1 MIYGDLK
8 GKNVIV
14 TGASRRAGIGAAVCR
29 AFAKQGSNVFFTTY
43 SSYDAQMDWG
53 ADAGGADALL
63 EELRTEGVKAA
74 KLEVD
79 LSTPD
84 AAGKVLEAASTTIGE
99 PDILVNNATYST
111 RDGFKKLDAATLDT
125 HYAVNMRGAFLLSV
139 GFAKGFTKGAG
150 GRIINLS
157 SGQGTGPMPGEL
169 AYAATKG
176 AVEAFTKTLAFEVA
190 PLGITV
196 NAVDPG
202 ATDTG
207 WMTPEFKRELA
218 AASQLRR
225 VGVPEDA
232 ARLVVFLA
240 SEAARWLTGQVV
252 HSRGI

>member
-1 MIYGDLK
+1 MIYEDLK
-8 GKNVIV
+8 GKSVIV
-14 TGASRRAGIGAAVCR
+14 TGSSRRVGIGAAICR
-29 AFAKQGSNVFFTTY
+29 AFAEQGSNVFFTTY
-43 SSYDAQMDWG
+43 SRYDAQMDWG
-53 ADAGGADALL
+53 ADEGGADALL
-63 EELRTEGVKAA
+63 EELRAGVKAGR
-74 KLEVD
+74 LEVD

-84 AAGKVLEAASTTIGE
+84 AAGKVLEEAGTTIGE

-111 RDGFKKLDAATLDT
+111 RDGFEKLDAATLDA

-176 AVEAFTKTLAFEVA
+176 AVEAFTRTLAHEVA

-207 WMTPEFKRELA
+207 WMMPEFKRALA
-218 AASQLRR
+218 DASQFGR

-232 ARLVVFLA
+232 ARLIVFLA
-240 SEAARWLTGQVV
+240 SEAAQWLTGQVI